1 MPGRRPP
8 ARPEGLLTLS
18 NVRLSRGPQVL
29 LAAASVSIFRGE
41 KVGIVGRNGCGKS
54 TLLALLR
61 GELSADLGEYAA
73 PAQLAIASVA
83 QQLPDAAQSLSDYIQ
98 DGDTRVR
105 ERG

>member
-61 GELSADLGEYAA
+61 DLA
-73 PAQLAIASVA
+73 P
-83 QQLPDAAQSLSDYIQ
+83 D
-98 DGDTRVR
+98 DGVPPGTKFETFAFVDRILGLDLVR
-105 ERG
+105 DVGRAG